1 MSANINLISRTS
13 LEDSKT
19 SRQKKLKNYSFIL
32 LFLVGFASLLIFLI
46 NYRFSVNYVRKQQQD
61 LIKKISIY
69 DETALKIILLNSRLS
84 EISQVLSDRPKNT
97 GLVREIIK
105 GQTGSLIMDDFSL
118 DASGITVKLSSRS
131 LLSLNEFLNNLLKLI
146 QSKSISSIN
155 INSFS
160 YDGTSYLM
168 EVAIIK

>member
-97 GLVREIIK
+97 GLVREIVK
-105 GQTGSLIMDDFSL
+105 GQTGSLVMDEFSL
-118 DASGITVKLSSRS
+118 DANGTTVKLSSRS

>member
-97 GLVREIIK
+97 GLVREIVK
-105 GQTGSLIMDDFSL
+105 GQTGSLVMDEFSL

-160 YDGTSYLM
+160 YDGKSYLM
-168 EVAIIK
+168 EVAIIR